1 MFFNLFFLL
10 YLTNINSFIKKKSY
24 DLSFKKPNCISIYCT
39 NNKLKEKIIDK
50 SKNYLK
56 LIRSENII
64 PTLLLSF
71 TGGWITNPSIYNLLR
86 SKTFITSTL
95 ITQFIMSSSMIM
107 NDIYDYD
114 IDKINNPKRPLT
126 SGKITIKEATILN
139 SILLFFSEYLNIF
152 YLPNYLHIIVHL
164 SIINIIMYTPI
175 LKKILFIKN
184 ISCAS
189 LVTFSIFF
197 ASLTS
202 IPSITILK
210 STNKLIELNNNF
222 ELLSILLK
230 FIFLGSLYNELLLDI
245 SDYEGDKINN
255 IKTIPVIFGKKYS
268 WIFANII
275 LYINILF
282 NTFSLGCL
290 YNFDIGIILSFICLP
305 CLFNLY
311 KINKSNYSK
320 EIIRYTVFETN
331 KTLFLSLLYF
341 CSIIYINLS

>member
-24 DLSFKKPNCISIYCT
+24 DLSFKKSNCISIYSI
-39 NNKLKEKIIDK
+39 NNKLKERIIDK

-71 TGGWITNPSIYNLLR
+71 TGGWITNPSIYNLLH

-107 NDIYDYD
+107 NDICDFD
-114 IDKINNPKRPLT
+114 IDKINNPKRPLI
-126 SGKITIKEATILN
+126 SGKVTMKEAISLN
-139 SILLFFSEYLNIF
+139 SILLLLSEYLNIF

-197 ASLTS
+197 ASITS
-202 IPSITILK
+202 I
-210 STNKLIELNNNF
+210 NKLIELNPNF
-222 ELLSILLK
+222 RLLSILLK

-255 IKTIPVIFGKKYS
+255 IKTIPVVFGKNIA

-275 LYINILF
+275 LYFNILF
-282 NTFSLGCL
+282 SIFSLNYL

-305 CLFNLY
+305 SLFNLY
-311 KINKSNYSK
+311 KIKKSNYSK
-320 EIIRYTVFETN
+320 ETIRYTVFEIN

-341 CSIIYINLS
+341 CSIVYINLS

>member
-10 YLTNINSFIKKKSY
+10 YLTNINSFIKTKSY
-24 DLSFKKPNCISIYCT
+24 DLSFKKSNCISIYCT
-39 NNKLKEKIIDK
+39 NNKLKERIIDK

-71 TGGWITNPSIYNLLR
+71 TGGWITNPSIYNLLS

-107 NDIYDYD
+107 NDIYDFD
-114 IDKINNPKRPLT
+114 IDKINNPKRPLI
-126 SGKITIKEATILN
+126 SGKISMKEAIFLN
-139 SILLFFSEYLNIF
+139 SILLLLSEYLNIF
-152 YLPNYLHIIVHL
+152 FLPNYLHIIVHL
-164 SIINIIMYTPI
+164 SIINITMYTPI

-197 ASLTS
+197 ASLSSITS
-202 IPSITILK
+202 IT
-210 STNKLIELNNNF
+210 STNKLIELNSNF
-222 ELLSILLK
+222 KLLSILLK
-230 FIFLGSLYNELLLDI
+230 FIFYGSLYNELLLDI
-245 SDYEGDKINN
+245 SDYDGDKINN
-255 IKTIPVIFGKKYS
+255 IKTIPVIFGKNIA

-282 NTFSLGCL
+282 NTFSLSYL
-290 YNFDIGIILSFICLP
+290 YNFDIGIILSFICFP
-305 CLFNLY
+305 TLFNLY
-311 KINKSNYSK
+311 KIKKKNYSK
-320 EIIRYTVFETN
+320 EIIKYTVFETN

-341 CSIIYINLS
+341 CSIVYVKLS